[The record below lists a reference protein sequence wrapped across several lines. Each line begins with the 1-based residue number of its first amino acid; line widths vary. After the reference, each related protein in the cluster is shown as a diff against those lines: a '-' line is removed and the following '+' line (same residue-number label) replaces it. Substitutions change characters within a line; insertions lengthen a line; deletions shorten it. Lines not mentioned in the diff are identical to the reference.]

1 EGRRQRTTSDRR
13 VFAFC
18 LLPAAYCLLLSTA
31 FAQVGAYEGRPV
43 ASVEVSL
50 EGTPPDASAQA
61 EFKSML
67 KVVAGTEYST
77 ANTRQSLHD
86 LFASGRV
93 AAARV
98 EIDETQPSGGR
109 LTPIRIRFV
118 VQRQIVISGVSIKIG
133 PTTGTPVASDEIRA
147 RLNLLEPGRRF
158 SVAAVEHN
166 A

>member
-1 EGRRQRTTSDRR
+1 MNRRQKAESRR
-13 VFAFC
+13 QNVGHRLLSLCFLPTAF
-18 LLPAAYCLLLSTA
+18 CLLLSTA

-43 ASVEVSL
+43 ASVEVMI

-67 KVVAGTEYST
+67 KVVAGTEYSA

-98 EIDETQPSGGR
+98 EIDETQPGGGR
-109 LTPIRIRFV
+109 LTPIRICGIRS
-118 VQRQIVISGVSIKIG
+118 RTATIS
-133 PTTGTPVASDEIRA
+133 ASTIA
-147 RLNLLEPGRRF
+147 
-158 SVAAVEHN
+158 
-166 A
+166 